1 MSDVLDIETD
11 GHVRFLR
18 LNRPDRKNAL
28 TNELGWA
35 IVEAVRA
42 ASADDTVRAIGI
54 VGHGD
59 AFCSGLDLAGSGD
72 DDEKPTGPLTPHEQ
86 TVDDLGWVGRF
97 PLTMRI
103 ECDKPVVAGLNGV
116 AVGAGLSLAMSADLR
131 IATASARF
139 HPGYARV
146 GTSPDG
152 GLTWTL
158 PQAVGYERALRF
170 LLEQRMIGADE
181 ALALGMVG
189 DVVADDEFHQ
199 RFTDYCHQ
207 MAAVAPVAAR
217 QTKRLLRAAT
227 VHTDLEAHAG
237 NEIRWAL
244 RGLQTEDSAAAMEAM
259 AAKSTP
265 TFEGR

>member
-1 MSDVLDIETD
+1 MSDVLDIESD

-28 TNELGWA
+28 TDELGWA
-35 IVEAVRA
+35 IVEGLRD
-42 ASADDTVRAIGI
+42 ASADDTVRAIGV

-72 DDEKPTGPLTPHEQ
+72 DDAEPTGPLTPHEQ
-86 TVDDLGWVGRF
+86 TVDELGWVGRF
-97 PLTMRI
+97 LLVMRM
-103 ECDKPVVAGLNGV
+103 ECDKPVIAGVNGV
-116 AVGAGLSLAMSADLR
+116 AVGAGLSLAMCADLR
-131 IATASARF
+131 LASASARF

-158 PQAVGYERALRF
+158 PQAVGYEQAMRF
-170 LLEQRMIGADE
+170 LLEQKMIGADE

-189 DVVADDEFHQ
+189 EVAPDDDFDE
-199 RFTDYCHQ
+199 RFTAYCHQ

-217 QTKRLLRAAT
+217 QTKRLLRNAT
-227 VHTDLEAHAG
+227 VHADLAAHAA
-237 NEIRWAL
+237 NEIRSAL
-244 RGLQTEDSAAAMEAM
+244 RGLNTDDSAAALEAM
-259 AAKSTP
+259 ATKSTP